1 MRLLVVPCSQ
11 VFRPFKLAERGLW
24 GSRFMA
30 VSRGGGD
37 CADEVIG
44 SNWPTENEDSYTAY
58 ATALLEK
65 ASQAQKAAQAKQ
77 SEQQY
82 AQSETS
88 SQTLDALAKA
98 AGLDAA
104 KHMQSA
110 EDFAKAAG
118 WAKYA
123 ATAIKAAKL
132 AMNEAAAA
140 HEAVHAMP
148 AISPTAASKGGKGA
162 TQKAKDADLEEK
174 QNLVADAKGSMDS
187 ALDAADRAVQADA
200 IPTPFGGTP
209 AIPEGSGTSGT
220 DAGGSATGL
229 PGDAPVASVP
239 GGAGAPSAIA
249 GGGGEAPAAPA
260 APALP
265 PSVFAAPAAPPAGL
279 GGDPAS
285 ALGSSPAAASA
296 GEGAGSGM
304 SSGMGGMPMG
314 GSPMGM
320 GQMPMQPPQMPQGG
334 AGTGGGPVG
343 EVAKPVSDM
352 VSKLA
357 GKDGGPG
364 AGGVPVSEQ
373 TLDKLLASQ
382 GGDSGAGGD
391 QQAPSD
397 DGSGDGKPGDG
408 KGDHLDGD
416 PKKGVAAGSHDQV
429 TGVRAP
435 TDPYSAS
442 NTNPALNNPAAAH
455 GGAPSPAAPV
465 VTAPP
470 VAVSAPM
477 TELSADDNAPA
488 APVQHA
494 AAQVQPPTVEN
505 AGLHTHTAA
514 AGITG
519 PGAPAPASPNPQ
531 AQGGLLGA
539 YPTPGGMPAPTPPM
553 GGMPMMPPMSGMGGA
568 AGGGGGSVSPV
579 LAAVP
584 AAIGAAV
591 VARDSHREPQGDAP
605 IERILAL
612 PPEHATAENHLAGLV
627 KAFRTHKWE
636 SERIAVGVFMS
647 GTVLQPRLRY
657 LIATSDA
664 LSLIPLYVAA
674 PAGVELLS
682 QQRVRSS
689 FISDWSGNDHPGRKL
704 AAFANQYSHDV
715 GRLVYLVST
724 DPDAVQS
731 PGRCGEVIEAYQNHD
746 EQMGLIRDNRATAA
760 VAPRTE
766 IARNLPIRAEQAEA
780 ALAAFGAAWGFH
792 DATSEDFRTAP
803 AMLWATRWGRTRSRP
818 DDWAA
823 ILSTYLYVE
832 GLEALRVGRPDEAA
846 YSASAMLAVDDEA

>member
-1 MRLLVVPCSQ
+1 
-11 VFRPFKLAERGLW
+11 
-24 GSRFMA
+24 MA
-30 VSRGGGD
+30 IEKTGA

-44 SNWPTENEDSYTAY
+44 SAWPTENEDSYTAY

-77 SEQQY
+77 AEQQY

-98 AGLDAA
+98 AGMDAA

-140 HEAVHAMP
+140 HEPIHNMLTISEP
-148 AISPTAASKGGKGA
+148 AAAKGGKGA
-162 TQKAKDADLEEK
+162 TQQAKDADLEEK
-174 QNLVADAKGSMDS
+174 RNLVADAKGSMDS
-187 ALDAADRAVQADA
+187 ALDAADRAVQADV

-209 AIPEGSGTSGT
+209 AIPEDGHGSNTGT
-220 DAGGSATGL
+220 DVGVGLPSDSPRVSPPASAGGGASG
-229 PGDAPVASVP
+229 GGAPVA
-239 GGAGAPSAIA
+239 GA
-249 GGGGEAPAAPA
+249 GGGDGAAAAPA
-260 APALP
+260 TPLPA
-265 PSVFAAPAAPPAGL
+265 SVFAAPAAPSAGM
-279 GGDPAS
+279 GSDPGS
-285 ALGSSPAAASA
+285 ALGSSPAVSA
-296 GEGAGSGM
+296 GEGAAGA
-304 SSGMGGMPMG
+304 GMGGSPMG

-320 GQMPMQPPQMPQGG
+320 GQMPMQPPQMPQMPQGGG
-334 AGTGGGPVG
+334 AGGGLG
-343 EVAKPVSDM
+343 EVAKPAADAIT
-352 VSKLA
+352 KLA
-357 GKDGGPG
+357 GKDGGS
-364 AGGVPVSEQ
+364 GGVPVTEQ
-373 TLDKLLASQ
+373 TLDKLLAAQ
-382 GGDSGAGGD
+382 GGDGGAGGD

-397 DGSGDGKPGDG
+397 DASSDDKPGDG
-408 KGDHLDGD
+408 KGDHHLDGD
-416 PKKGVAAGSHDQV
+416 PKKGAAAAGTHDQV

-442 NTNPALNNPAAAH
+442 NTNPALNDPAH

-470 VAVSAPM
+470 VVVSAPM
-477 TELSADDNAPA
+477 TELSADENVPA

-494 AAQVQPPTVEN
+494 AAQVQPPTVDN

-519 PGAPAPASPNPQ
+519 PGSANPASPPAPAAAGGALGPYQ
-531 AQGGLLGA
+531 AF
-539 YPTPGGMPAPTPPM
+539 TPGPVPPPSM
-553 GGMPMMPPMSGMGGA
+553 GGGMPMMPPMGGMGGA

-579 LAAVP
+579 FAAVP
-584 AAIGAAV
+584 AAVGAAV
-591 VARDSHREPQGDAP
+591 VAREGHREPQGDAP

-627 KAFRTHKWE
+627 KAFRAHKWE

-704 AAFANQYSHDV
+704 AALASEYSHEV

-746 EQMGLIRDNRATAA
+746 EQMALIRDNRATAA

-766 IARNLPIRAEQAEA
+766 IVRNLPIRAEQAEA

-803 AMLWATRWGRTRSRP
+803 AMLWTTRWGRTRSRP

-823 ILSTYLYVE
+823 ILATYLYVE
-832 GLEALRVGRPDEAA
+832 GLEALRWGRLDEAA
-846 YSASAMLAVDDEA
+846 YSASAMLAVTEEA

>member
-1 MRLLVVPCSQ
+1 
-11 VFRPFKLAERGLW
+11 
-24 GSRFMA
+24 MA
-30 VSRGGGD
+30 IEKTGA

-44 SNWPTENEDSYTAY
+44 SAWPTENEDSYTAY

-65 ASQAQKAAQAKQ
+65 AAQAQKAAQAKQ
-77 SEQQY
+77 AEQQY

-98 AGLDAA
+98 AGMDAA

-140 HEAVHAMP
+140 HQAIHDMP
-148 AISPTAASKGGKGA
+148 TISAPAKTKGGKGE
-162 TQKAKDADLEEK
+162 TQQAKDADLEEK
-174 QNLVADAKGSMDS
+174 RNLVADAKGAMDS

-209 AIPEGSGTSGT
+209 AIPDNITSSTNPRT
-220 DAGGSATGL
+220 DWGVGLPSDSPRVSAPASAGGG
-229 PGDAPVASVP
+229 APVA
-239 GGAGAPSAIA
+239 GA
-249 GGGGEAPAAPA
+249 GGGEAAVAPA
-260 APALP
+260 TPLPA
-265 PSVFAAPAAPPAGL
+265 SVFAAPAAPPAGV
-279 GGDPAS
+279 GGDPASS
-285 ALGSSPAAASA
+285 ALGSSPAASA
-296 GEGAGSGM
+296 GEGAAGA
-304 SSGMGGMPMG
+304 GMGGSPMG

-320 GQMPMQPPQMPQGG
+320 GQMPMQPPQMPQMPQGG
-334 AGTGGGPVG
+334 AGAGGGLG
-343 EVAKPVSDM
+343 EVAKPAADAIT
-352 VSKLA
+352 KLA
-357 GKDGGPG
+357 GKDGGS
-364 AGGVPVSEQ
+364 GGVPVTEQ
-373 TLDKLLASQ
+373 TLDKLLAAQ
-382 GGDSGAGGD
+382 GGEGGTGGD
-391 QQAPSD
+391 HQAPTDDSAD
-397 DGSGDGKPGDG
+397 DGKSGDGKDN
-408 KGDHLDGD
+408 HLAGD
-416 PKKGVAAGSHDQV
+416 PKKGETASAGSHDQV
-429 TGVRAP
+429 TGVRPP
-435 TDPYSAS
+435 TDPYSPS
-442 NTNPALNNPAAAH
+442 NTNPALNDPAASH
-455 GGAPSPAAPV
+455 GAPSPAAPV

-494 AAQVQPPTVEN
+494 SAQVQPPTVEN

-519 PGAPAPASPNPQ
+519 PGAPAPASSPTPNPQ

-539 YPTPGGMPAPTPPM
+539 YPAPGGMPAPTPPM
-553 GGMPMMPPMSGMGGA
+553 GGMPMMPPMGGMGG

-579 LAAVP
+579 FAAVP
-584 AAIGAAV
+584 AAVGGAV
-591 VARDSHREPQGDAP
+591 VAREGHREPQGDAP

-612 PPEHATAENHLAGLV
+612 PPEHATAENHLAGLA

-636 SERIAVGVFMS
+636 SERIAVGVFMG

-689 FISDWSGNDHPGRKL
+689 FISDWSGSDHPGRKL
-704 AAFANQYSHDV
+704 AAFANQYSHEV

-731 PGRCGEVIEAYQNHD
+731 PGRCGEVIETYQTAA
-746 EQMGLIRDNRATAA
+746 ETTGLIRDNRATSA

-766 IARNLPIRAEQAEA
+766 IVRRLPIRAEQAEA

-792 DATSEDFRTAP
+792 DATSEDFRYAP

-823 ILSTYLYVE
+823 ILATYLYVE
-832 GLEALRVGRPDEAA
+832 GLEALRVGRLDEAA
-846 YSASAMLAVDDEA
+846 YSASAMLAVTEEA

>member
-1 MRLLVVPCSQ
+1 MLVVACSQ
-11 VFRPFKLAERGLW
+11 VFRPFKRVGRGFW

-30 VSRGGGD
+30 VSKGGGD

-65 ASQAQKAAQAKQ
+65 AAQAQKAAQAKQ
-77 SEQQY
+77 AEQQY

-98 AGLDAA
+98 AGMDAA

-140 HEAVHAMP
+140 HEAIHAMP
-148 AISPTAASKGGKGA
+148 TISATAASKGGKGA

-209 AIPEGSGTSGT
+209 AIPEGSNDGTQFG
-220 DAGGSATGL
+220 GGSGL
-229 PGDAPVASVP
+229 PGDAPVATAP
-239 GGAGAPSAIA
+239 GGGAGVPSAST
-249 GGGGEAPAAPA
+249 GGGGEASAAPP

-304 SSGMGGMPMG
+304 GSGMGGMPMG

-334 AGTGGGPVG
+334 GAGAGGPVG

-357 GKDGGPG
+357 GKDGGAG
-364 AGGVPVSEQ
+364 GGVPVSEQ
-373 TLDKLLASQ
+373 TLDKLLAAQ
-382 GGDSGAGGD
+382 GGDGGAGGD
-391 QQAPSD
+391 QLAPSD
-397 DGSGDGKPGDG
+397 DGSGDGKPGEG

-416 PKKGVAAGSHDQV
+416 PKKGGAAGSHDQV

-442 NTNPALNNPAAAH
+442 NTNPALNNPAASH

-494 AAQVQPPTVEN
+494 SAQVQPPTVEN

-519 PGAPAPASPNPQ
+519 PGAPAPVSPTPNPQ

-539 YPTPGGMPAPTPPM
+539 YPSPGGMPAPTPPM
-553 GGMPMMPPMSGMGGA
+553 GGMPMMPPMGGMGAG
-568 AGGGGGSVSPV
+568 GGGGGSVSPV

-584 AAIGAAV
+584 AAIGGAV

-605 IERILAL
+605 VERILAL
-612 PPEHATAENHLAGLV
+612 PPEHGTAENHLAGLAKV
-627 KAFRTHKWE
+627 FRTRGWE
-636 SERIAVGVFMS
+636 SERIAVGVFMD

-657 LIATSDA
+657 IVATSDG
-664 LSLIPLYVAA
+664 LSLIPLGIAT

-689 FISDWSGNDHPGRKL
+689 FVSDWSGNDHPGRKL
-704 AAFANQYSHDV
+704 AALANEYSQEV

-724 DPDAVQS
+724 DSDAVQS
-731 PGRCGEVIEAYQNHD
+731 PGRSGEVTEVYQTSA
-746 EQMGLIRDNRATAA
+746 ETTGLIRDNRATSA

-766 IARNLPIRAEQAEA
+766 IVRRLPIREEQAQE

-792 DATSEDFRTAP
+792 DATADDLNSSR
-803 AMLWATRWGRTRSRP
+803 AMLWAARWGRARSRS
-818 DDWAA
+818 DDYPALLA
-823 ILSTYLYVE
+823 TYLYVE
-832 GLEALRVGRPDEAA
+832 GLEALRAGRLDEAA
-846 YSASAMLAVDDEA
+846 YSASSMLSVEPLDA

>member
-1 MRLLVVPCSQ
+1 MS
-11 VFRPFKLAERGLW
+11 
-24 GSRFMA
+24 
-30 VSRGGGD
+30 VSKGGG

-77 SEQQY
+77 AEQQY

-98 AGLDAA
+98 AGMDAA

-140 HEAVHAMP
+140 HQAIHDMP
-148 AISPTAASKGGKGA
+148 TISAPAAAKGGKGA
-162 TQKAKDADLEEK
+162 TQQVKDTDLEEK
-174 QNLVADAKGSMDS
+174 QSLVADAKGSMDS

-209 AIPEGSGTSGT
+209 AIPD
-220 DAGGSATGL
+220 DAGAARTQNESAGAGL

-239 GGAGAPSAIA
+239 GGGAGAPSASA
-249 GGGGEAPAAPA
+249 GGGGGASAAPA

-265 PSVFAAPAAPPAGL
+265 PSVFAAPAAPPTGL

-285 ALGSSPAAASA
+285 ALGSSPAASA
-296 GEGAGSGM
+296 GEGAAGAGSGM
-304 SSGMGGMPMG
+304 GSGMGGMPMG
-314 GSPMGM
+314 GSPMG
-320 GQMPMQPPQMPQGG
+320 GMPMQPPQMPQGG
-334 AGTGGGPVG
+334 GAGAGGGPVG

-357 GKDGGPG
+357 GKDGGAG

-373 TLDKLLASQ
+373 TLDKLLAAQ
-382 GGDSGAGGD
+382 GGEGGAGGD
-391 QQAPSD
+391 QLAPSD
-397 DGSGDGKPGDG
+397 DGSGDGKGGDG
-408 KGDHLDGD
+408 KGDHLGGD
-416 PKKGVAAGSHDQV
+416 PKKDAGSHDQV

-442 NTNPALNNPAAAH
+442 NTNPALNNPAASH

-477 TELSADDNAPA
+477 TELSADDNVPA
-488 APVQHA
+488 ATVQHA
-494 AAQVQPPTVEN
+494 SAQVQPPTVEN

-519 PGAPAPASPNPQ
+519 PGAPAPASPTPNPQ

-539 YPTPGGMPAPTPPM
+539 YPAPGGMPGPTPPM
-553 GGMPMMPPMSGMGGA
+553 GGMPMMPPMGGMGAGG
-568 AGGGGGSVSPV
+568 GGGGGSVSPV

-584 AAIGAAV
+584 AAIGGAV
-591 VARDSHREPQGDAP
+591 VARDAHREPAGDAP
-605 IERILAL
+605 VERILAL
-612 PPEHATAENHLAGLV
+612 PPEHATAENHLAGLAKV
-627 KAFRTHKWE
+627 FRTRGWE
-636 SERIAVGVFMS
+636 SERIAVGVFMD

-657 LIATSDA
+657 IVATSDG
-664 LSLIPLYVAA
+664 LSLIPLGIAT

-689 FISDWSGNDHPGRKL
+689 FVSDWSGNDHPGRKL
-704 AAFANQYSHDV
+704 AALASEYSEQV

-724 DPDAVQS
+724 DSDAVQS
-731 PGRCGEVIEAYQNHD
+731 PGRSGDVAEVYQTAA
-746 EQMGLIRDNRATAA
+746 ETTGLIRDNRATSA

-766 IARNLPIRAEQAEA
+766 IVRGLPIREEQAQE

-792 DATSEDFRTAP
+792 DATADDLNSAR
-803 AMLWATRWGRTRSRP
+803 AMLWAARWGRARSRS
-818 DDWAA
+818 DDYPALLA
-823 ILSTYLYVE
+823 TYLYVE
-832 GLEALRVGRPDEAA
+832 GLEALRAGRLDEAA
-846 YSASAMLAVDDEA
+846 YSAASMLSVEPLDA